1 MIETIS
7 ISNNIGE
14 IFMNYDELKT
24 FVTLAE
30 VKNFTKT
37 AEVLVMSQPSVSLH
51 IKNLEKE
58 FQTKLFKRSP
68 KFLQITP
75 TGEILYER
83 AKQMIAMYEQTRQD
97 ILEHHHSI
105 KGELIIGA
113 SFTIGEYIL
122 PSLLIDLQTTYP
134 ELELHVV
141 IGNTEE
147 IVQLVRLYQVDIG
160 LIEGQTNEKDL
171 MVEPFMKDELFMVAS
186 VHHELAKMNTV
197 TIQDLQNQTWITRE
211 NGSGT
216 REYLNHV
223 IRSNGLKAKSFITIS
238 SSQGIKETLINGMGL
253 SLLSYSVIEREI
265 KQGIL
270 SILELTNLSFP
281 RTLSLVYS
289 PIMMEKK
296 NVKTFISSV
305 REKWPYH

>member
-1 MIETIS
+1 MHYE
-7 ISNNIGE
+7 
-14 IFMNYDELKT
+14 ELKT

-37 AEVLVMSQPSVSLH
+37 AELLLMSQPSVSLH

-58 FQTKLFKRSP
+58 FQTKLFLRSP

-83 AKQMIAMYEQTRQD
+83 AKQMITIYEQTRQD
-97 ILEHHHSI
+97 ILEHQDSI

-122 PSLLIDLQTTYP
+122 PALLIDLQKDYP
-134 ELELHVV
+134 ELDLHVV

-147 IVQLVRLYQVDIG
+147 IAQSVKLYKVDIG
-160 LIEGQTNEKDL
+160 LIEGHTNEKEL
-171 MVEPFMKDELFMVAS
+171 SVHPFMEDELFVVS
-186 VHHELAKMNTV
+186 SNNHELARKKGV
-197 TIQDLQNQTWITRE
+197 TMADLQNQTWVTRE

-223 IRSNGLKAKSFITIS
+223 IRSNGLKVKSFLTIS

-253 SLLSYSVIEREI
+253 SLLSGSIIDREV
-265 KQGIL
+265 KQGLL
-270 SILELTNLSFP
+270 SIIHVKNQTFN
-281 RTLSLVYS
+281 RTLSYIYS
-289 PIMMEKK
+289 PIMEEKR
-296 NVKTFISSV
+296 NVKTFIHSLTQ
-305 REKWPYH
+305 KWPK